1 MEVADTLKF
10 LARSKVVEPNRK
22 DVSKLK
28 TQSANLTRRTLKLF
42 EPLNLVL
49 VFLRNSHCRPVQRS
63 LGCVYSGER
72 V

>member
-22 DVSKLK
+22 YVSKLK
-28 TQSANLTRRTLKLF
+28 TQSANLTRRTLKLS

-49 VFLRNSHCRPVQRS
+49 VFLRNSHRRPVQRS
-63 LGCVYSGER
+63 IGCVYSGER